1 MLNTSIE
8 LIAFNPIV
16 FVSFFCF
23 DKFVPCST
31 ERVVSFAATRTGV
44 TQAPRAAAKETS
56 GKNYNLFERNGVDKS
71 KGTGSGTR

>member
-8 LIAFNPIV
+8 LIAFKPIV
-16 FVSFFCF
+16 LVSFFCF

-31 ERVVSFAATRTGV
+31 ERVVSFAATRTGA

-56 GKNYNLFERNGVDKS
+56 GKNYNLFEKWGRQV
-71 KGTGSGTR
+71 KGSR

>member
-8 LIAFNPIV
+8 LIAFKPIV

-31 ERVVSFAATRTGV
+31 GRVVSFAATRAGV
-44 TQAPRAAAKETS
+44 TQAPRAAVKETS
-56 GKNYNLFERNGVDKS
+56 GKNYNLFEKWGDKS
-71 KGTGSGTR
+71 KGPGSRTR